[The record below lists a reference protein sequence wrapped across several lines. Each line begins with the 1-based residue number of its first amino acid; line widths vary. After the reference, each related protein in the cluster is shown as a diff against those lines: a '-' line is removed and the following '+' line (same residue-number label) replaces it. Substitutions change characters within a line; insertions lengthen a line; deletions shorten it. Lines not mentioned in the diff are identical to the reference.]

1 MNTAN
6 NDYEHANLFS
16 RMVGIV
22 SDEELELLKGK
33 RIAVPGAGGVGFT
46 HAETLVRMGVGAVHI
61 ADFDIF
67 GPENMNRQ
75 FGATVSTVG
84 QEKAVVLNNRLHD
97 INPNINTK
105 VFDGIK
111 EQNVDE
117 FLEGVD
123 LVCDAMDYFVIEPRI
138 LMYRRARELGIPVIV
153 SGPVG
158 FGASLHVFSPDG
170 MPFEEFFN
178 LKPEQSTDEK
188 LVNFGKGLTPSNLY
202 LNYQD
207 SANLDFEAKKVAS
220 LSCSCLLASTL
231 TGSASLLQLLGK
243 QSFKSVPYCY
253 QLDLRA
259 FKFEKIYLTQGV
271 ASLVKQQQEKEEP
284 VGA

>member
-1 MNTAN
+1 MNTN
-6 NDYEHANLFS
+6 SKEYEHGNLFS

-22 SDEELELLKGK
+22 STEELELLKTK

-46 HAETLVRMGVGAVHI
+46 HAETLVRMGVGAVNI

-75 FGATVSTVG
+75 FGATVSTIG
-84 QEKAVVLNNRLHD
+84 QEKAVVLDNRLHD
-97 INPNINTK
+97 INPNIYTK

-111 EQNVDE
+111 KENVDD

-158 FGASLHVFSPDG
+158 FGASLHVFSPDS
-170 MPFEEFFN
+170 MSFEEFFN
-178 LKPEQSTDEK
+178 INPEQSTDEK
-188 LVNFGKGLTPSNLY
+188 LKNFGMGLTPSNLY

-207 SANLDFEAKKVAS
+207 TANLDFEAKKVAS

-231 TGSASLLQLLGK
+231 TGSSSLLQLLGK
-243 QSFKSVPYCY
+243 QSFKSAPYCY

-259 FKFEKIYLTQGV
+259 FKFEEVYLPLGV
-271 ASLVKQQQEKEEP
+271 ASLANQK
-284 VGA
+284 